1 MTRASLALAGRALRV
16 TFRRPQFLMP
26 MLAFPSLLLAVNTG
40 GLSQATNLPGFP
52 PGTPFFDFQLPAAL
66 SQSLLL
72 GGVGTGIAVALELE
86 LGFFDRLVAAPIPRT
101 AIIAGRLISAGCIAI
116 VQVTW
121 FVALGIVFGA
131 ELKDGPAGLL
141 IIYSLAI
148 LAGTGFAAIGVTLA
162 VRAGNASTVQGVFP
176 LIFVV
181 LFLSSAFFPI
191 DLLTSP
197 VNEIARYN
205 PLSYIASG
213 LRAPV
218 MGADDASTVIEGYAA
233 ALGILVVFAGLAVHS
248 LRRRLA
254 EQ

>member
-1 MTRASLALAGRALRV
+1 MIAPSFALAGRALRV
-16 TFRRPQFLMP
+16 TLRRPQFLMP

-52 PGTPFFDFQLPAAL
+52 ADTPFFDFQLPAAL

-86 LGFFDRLVAAPIPRT
+86 LGFFDRLVASPIPRT
-101 AIIAGRLISAGCIAI
+101 AIVTGRLLASSAIALI
-116 VQVTW
+116 QVTW
-121 FVALGIVFGA
+121 FVLLGLVFGA
-131 ELKDGPAGLL
+131 EIKDGLAGLL
-141 IIYSLAI
+141 VIYSMAAI
-148 LAGTGFAAIGVTLA
+148 AGTGFAAIGVMLA
-162 VRAGNASTVQGVFP
+162 VRAGNASTVQGIFP

-205 PLSYIASG
+205 PLSYIANG
-213 LRAPV
+213 IRAPIV
-218 MGADDASTVIEGYAA
+218 GTGGTQTVIEGYAA
-233 ALGILVVFAGLAVHS
+233 ALGVLLLFASLSVHA
-248 LRRRLA
+248 LHRRLG
-254 EQ
+254 EH